1 MRSLATVSTNF
12 CSIFAVIIAVN
23 ILSVLNL
30 MYSKKQLDLSK
41 SKTIQDL
48 KYQNSLCKFMCLIM
62 HLKDFP
68 SGRFDFDALTTQD
81 LFGRVHR
88 VVNIK
93 THLHHSHVVKF

>member
-1 MRSLATVSTNF
+1 
-12 CSIFAVIIAVN
+12 
-23 ILSVLNL
+23 
-30 MYSKKQLDLSK
+30 
-41 SKTIQDL
+41 
-48 KYQNSLCKFMCLIM
+48 MCLIM